1 VPNGKIQIT
10 GAKEKEAFEEKM
22 KDIAQK
28 AKEKEVAAQAASLGF
43 PYLDLVGFPIGPE
56 TITSIPKEI
65 SAQLK
70 AVCFL
75 NTGEEVRVGAV
86 DPQNAEVK
94 EILFQIQERS
104 HGAGGAIYMISERSF
119 AAAFKLYEALPV
131 IKKIVKGVTIPE
143 ADLQKFQKE
152 VKSFKDLQTRVT
164 GVPVTEVVT
173 LLIASGMNSDASDI
187 HVEAGESGIVVRFRL
202 DGVLNVVATLPA
214 DLWPKVIS
222 RIKLLSALKLN
233 ITDRPQ
239 DGRFTIFLTNDK
251 IDVRVSTIPT
261 AYGESVVMRLL
272 RGKVSAAKF
281 ENLGLR
287 GRAFEILAKEIER
300 PNGMIIT
307 TGPTGSGKTTTLYGI
322 LLKLNSPETKIIT
335 LEDPVEYKLEGINQ
349 SQIDH
354 SKEYTFAKGLR
365 SILRQDPDVIM
376 VGEMRDLETSETA
389 IQAALTGHLVLSTIH
404 TNSASGAVPRFLSM
418 GVKPFLLAPALN
430 AVIGQRLVRKICQE
444 CKIED
449 KLASET
455 MERVKELLGA
465 ISEKSGEKVDLKKLK
480 FWKGSGCQMCGNL
493 GFKGRVGIYEIMQ
506 MTKEIEKV
514 ILSGEISEYKMQELA
529 VENGMVTMVQD
540 GLLKAL
546 DGITSVDEVFRTA
559 E

>member
-1 VPNGKIQIT
+1 
-10 GAKEKEAFEEKM
+10 M
-22 KDIAQK
+22 
-28 AKEKEVAAQAASLGF
+28 
-43 PYLDLVGFPIGPE
+43 
-56 TITSIPKEI
+56 
-65 SAQLK
+65 
-70 AVCFL
+70 
-75 NTGEEVRVGAV
+75 
-86 DPQNAEVK
+86 
-94 EILFQIQERS
+94 
-104 HGAGGAIYMISERSF
+104 
-119 AAAFKLYEALPV
+119 PV

>member
-1 VPNGKIQIT
+1 MPNGKIQIT

-365 SILRQDPDVIM
+365 SILRQDPDIIM

-514 ILSGEISEYKMQELA
+514 ILSGEISEYKMQELT

>member
-1 VPNGKIQIT
+1 MPNGKIQIT

>member
-1 VPNGKIQIT
+1 MPNGKIQIT

-287 GRAFEILAKEIER
+287 GRAFEILAQEIER

-365 SILRQDPDVIM
+365 SILRQDPDIIM